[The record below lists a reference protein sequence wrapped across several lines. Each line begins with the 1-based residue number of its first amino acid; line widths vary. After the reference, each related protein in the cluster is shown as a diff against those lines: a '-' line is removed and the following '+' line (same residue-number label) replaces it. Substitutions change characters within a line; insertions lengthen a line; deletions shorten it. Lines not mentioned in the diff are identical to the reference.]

1 MSKIVVEY
9 ITLRE
14 EGEPSED
21 ANQRVNASIENFV
34 ARYGSTHAING
45 PTVMG
50 TQPPTIEM
58 RAVELDF
65 RLEAMKRDGRD
76 AMQVQ
81 YAQKLEADALQSG
94 VQAASAA
101 SVPPARAG
109 GFPTPRKLHG

>member
-9 ITLRE
+9 ITLHQ
-14 EGEPSED
+14 EGEQDED
-21 ANQRVNASIENFV
+21 ANQRINANIESFV
-34 ARYGSTHAING
+34 AKYGSTHAING

-58 RAVELDF
+58 RAVELEF

-76 AMQVQ
+76 AVKVQ
-81 YAQKLEADALQSG
+81 YEQKLEADALQSG

-109 GFPTPRKLHG
+109 GFPAPRKLHG